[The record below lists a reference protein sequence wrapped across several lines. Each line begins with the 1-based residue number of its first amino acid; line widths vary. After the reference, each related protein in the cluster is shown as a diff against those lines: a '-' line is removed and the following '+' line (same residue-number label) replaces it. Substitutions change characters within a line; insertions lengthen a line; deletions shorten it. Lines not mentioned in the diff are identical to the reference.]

1 MKKAYGDFKY
11 SGNTE
16 ELMAR
21 IITEKSQF
29 EELSSRIK
37 KMILSDGGSLD
48 EASFWVFEEIA
59 LRAWEYNAKIGIC
72 DHYFFTGDNFH
83 EWLKNTSCPIAGEQA
98 EIVKEFF
105 SKTMGA
111 VNTLSEARPIMFH
124 FKPGNQPAI
133 LLGMRRDTPD
143 CYHVSAIDGNM
154 QAFFYV
160 PDDERLFNSRDKDV
174 VLNLRNLVSSA
185 IAYISCF
192 PETVVDGIPEDLKHP
207 NHFRKTKCYSVGV
220 SPKVAAVGTHDSPC
234 PHYRTGHWRHL
245 KSEKFKKKRGQTIF
259 IAGVFVKGKATT
271 VLAPEDT
278 ESSTQNP
285 GGLGTGGQQ

>member
-21 IITEKSQF
+21 IIADKDQYEK
-29 EELSSRIK
+29 LRSRIQAA
-37 KMILSDGGSLD
+37 IISEGGTPD
-48 EASFWVFEEIA
+48 EVAFWVFEEVA

-83 EWLKNTSCPIAGEQA
+83 EWLKNTSCPISCEQS

-105 SKTMGA
+105 SKTMGDI
-111 VNTLSEARPIMFH
+111 NTLSDARPIMFH

-143 CYHVSAIDGNM
+143 RYHVSAIDGHM

-160 PDDERLFNSRDKDV
+160 PDDERIFHTKHGEL
-174 VLNLRNLVSSA
+174 VLGLRNLVSSA

-192 PETVVDGIPEDLKHP
+192 PETVVAGIPEDLKHP

-271 VLAPEDT
+271 VLSPEDAD
-278 ESSTQNP
+278 SHTQNP
-285 GGLGTGGQQ
+285 NFQAGGTL